1 MATTGCRAR
10 SAHSQCFVKWVVA
23 ECRARVQASFWA
35 APPAFLPLSASVAVR
50 RVLVA
55 PLPSHGPDAPRALV
69 GKGRLCRRTSAVDT
83 QVWPSPLHPNGALHS
98 PHTPPACL
106 DHLADCQLLPSDCP
120 SMVGSPV
127 AGLPPATPATPAAPA
142 SAGSSQVGS
151 LCDNLPAYVYDPP
164 IETVV
169 FAWGVNEDGQLG
181 LESAG
186 AGGGNVLAPKVV
198 EACLGERLLSPAGAA
213 AAHPPKCM
221 HAAFRGL
228 PVYRH
233 LLADCAQS
241 LRVASCW
248 AVLNPFCLPACR
260 RHPLPRPPV
269 WVLAPGGQQPQHP
282 GY

>member
-1 MATTGCRAR
+1 M
-10 SAHSQCFVKWVVA
+10 
-23 ECRARVQASFWA
+23 
-35 APPAFLPLSASVAVR
+35 
-50 RVLVA
+50 
-55 PLPSHGPDAPRALV
+55 
-69 GKGRLCRRTSAVDT
+69 
-83 QVWPSPLHPNGALHS
+83 
-98 PHTPPACL
+98 
-106 DHLADCQLLPSDCP
+106 
-120 SMVGSPV
+120 
-127 AGLPPATPATPAAPA
+127 
-142 SAGSSQVGS
+142 GS

-213 AAHPPKCM
+213 AAHPPTCM